1 MVVAGGDHGI
11 DSEVQDL
18 RESDREV
25 LDLLR
30 NEPASAVG
38 FQGLKR
44 RLGLHPE
51 KLSRALR
58 RLERDDLVEKTDLG
72 YRLAGRARALLSPT
86 AIRSATP
93 AIPVLQTFLP
103 PEVHLPEL
111 AAYLRGKWFGDL
123 RWYGL
128 METPEELTLS
138 WLSEDD
144 GIQID
149 ARLRTGALSIEARIA
164 EPSQFPAATM
174 AAHELFQH
182 IAQAYGRVG
191 MNG

>member
-1 MVVAGGDHGI
+1 MVVASGDHGVT
-11 DSEVQDL
+11 SEMQDL

-25 LDLLR
+25 LELLG

-44 RLGLHPE
+44 RLHLHPE

-58 RLERDDLVEKTDLG
+58 RLERDDLVEKTELG
-72 YRLAGRARALLSPT
+72 YRIGERARDLLTPT
-86 AIRSATP
+86 AMKP
-93 AIPVLQTFLP
+93 AIPSVPILQTFLP
-103 PEVHLPEL
+103 PEVDLQEL
-111 AAYLRGKWFGDL
+111 ATYLRGKWFGPL

-144 GIQID
+144 AIQID
-149 ARLRTGALSIEARIA
+149 ARLRTGALSIDAHFSEA
-164 EPSQFPAATM
+164 SLFPAATM

-182 IAQAYGRVG
+182 IAQAYGRVR

>member
-1 MVVAGGDHGI
+1 MVVASGDHGI
-11 DSEVQDL
+11 SSEMQDL

-25 LDLLR
+25 LELLR

-44 RLGLHPE
+44 RLHLHPE

-72 YRLAGRARALLSPT
+72 YRIGERARDLLTPT
-86 AIRSATP
+86 AMKP
-93 AIPVLQTFLP
+93 AVPSIPILQTFLP
-103 PEVHLPEL
+103 PEVDLQEL
-111 AAYLRGKWFGDL
+111 ATYLRGKWFGAL

-128 METPEELTLS
+128 METSEELTLS

-144 GIQID
+144 AIQID
-149 ARLRTGALSIEARIA
+149 ARLRTGALSIDAHFSEAA
-164 EPSQFPAATM
+164 QFPAATM
-174 AAHELFQH
+174 AGHELFQH
-182 IAQAYGRVG
+182 IAQAYGRVR

>member
-1 MVVAGGDHGI
+1 MVVATGDHRI
-11 DSEVQDL
+11 ESEMQDL

-25 LDLLR
+25 LELLR
-30 NEPASAVG
+30 NEPSSAVG

-44 RLGLHPE
+44 RLSLHPE

-58 RLERDDLVEKTDLG
+58 RLERDDLVEKTELG
-72 YRLAGRARALLSPT
+72 YRIGERARTLLTPT
-86 AIRSATP
+86 AMKP
-93 AIPVLQTFLP
+93 AIPSVPILQTFLP

-111 AAYLRGKWFGDL
+111 ATYLRGKWFGDL

-144 GIQID
+144 SIQLD
-149 ARLRTGALSIEARIA
+149 ARLRTGALAIEAHIS
-164 EPSQFPAATM
+164 EPGQFPAATL

-182 IAQAYGRVG
+182 IAQAYGHVR

>member
-1 MVVAGGDHGI
+1 MVVASGDHGI
-11 DSEVQDL
+11 SSEMQDL

-25 LDLLR
+25 LELLR

-44 RLGLHPE
+44 RLHLHPE

-58 RLERDDLVEKTDLG
+58 RLERDDLVEKTELG
-72 YRLAGRARALLSPT
+72 YRIGERARDLLTPT
-86 AIRSATP
+86 AMKP
-93 AIPVLQTFLP
+93 AVPSIPILQTFLP
-103 PEVHLPEL
+103 PEVDLQEL
-111 AAYLRGKWFGDL
+111 ATYLRGKWFGAL

-144 GIQID
+144 AIQID
-149 ARLRTGALSIEARIA
+149 ARLRTGALSIDAHFSEAA
-164 EPSQFPAATM
+164 QFPAATM
-174 AAHELFQH
+174 AGHELFQH
-182 IAQAYGRVG
+182 IAQAYGRVR

>member
-1 MVVAGGDHGI
+1 MVVASGDHGI
-11 DSEVQDL
+11 SSEMQDL

-25 LDLLR
+25 LELLR

-44 RLGLHPE
+44 RLHLHPE

-72 YRLAGRARALLSPT
+72 YRIGERARDLLTPT
-86 AIRSATP
+86 AMKP
-93 AIPVLQTFLP
+93 AIPSVPILQTFLP
-103 PEVHLPEL
+103 PEVDLQEL
-111 AAYLRGKWFGDL
+111 ATYLRGKWFGPL

-144 GIQID
+144 AIWP
-149 ARLRTGALSIEARIA
+149 SICHWSFR
-164 EPSQFPAATM
+164 
-174 AAHELFQH
+174 
-182 IAQAYGRVG
+182 
-191 MNG
+191 

>member
-1 MVVAGGDHGI
+1 MVGAGGDHGI

-72 YRLAGRARALLSPT
+72 YRLAGRARAFLSPT
-86 AIRSATP
+86 AIRPATP

-128 METPEELTLS
+128 HGLVGNELDLLKHLVVAAS
-138 WLSEDD
+138 HEALDR
-144 GIQID
+144 
-149 ARLRTGALSIEARIA
+149 AGALSIEA
-164 EPSQFPAATM
+164 
-174 AAHELFQH
+174 
-182 IAQAYGRVG
+182 
-191 MNG
+191 

>member
-1 MVVAGGDHGI
+1 MVVASGDHGI
-11 DSEVQDL
+11 ASEMQGL

-25 LDLLR
+25 LELLR
-30 NEPASAVG
+30 NEPASSVG

-44 RLGLHPE
+44 RLHLHPE

-72 YRLAGRARALLSPT
+72 YRIGERARELLTPT
-86 AIRSATP
+86 AMKP
-93 AIPVLQTFLP
+93 ANPSIPILQTFLP
-103 PEVHLPEL
+103 PEVDLQEL
-111 AAYLRGKWFGDL
+111 ATFLRGKWFGAL

-138 WLSEDD
+138 WLSEDE

-149 ARLRTGALSIEARIA
+149 ARLRTGALSIDAHFAEA
-164 EPSQFPAATM
+164 SQFPAATM
-174 AAHELFQH
+174 AGHELFQH
-182 IAQAYGRVG
+182 IAQAYGRVR

>member
-1 MVVAGGDHGI
+1 MVVASGDHGI
-11 DSEVQDL
+11 AFEMQDL

-25 LDLLR
+25 LELLR
-30 NEPASAVG
+30 NEPSSAVG

-51 KLSRALR
+51 TLSRALR
-58 RLERDDLVEKTDLG
+58 RLERDDLVEKTELG
-72 YRLAGRARALLSPT
+72 YRIGERARTLLTPT
-86 AIRSATP
+86 AMKP
-93 AIPVLQTFLP
+93 AIPSVPILQTFLP

-111 AAYLRGKWFGDL
+111 ATYLRGKWFGDL

-128 METPEELTLS
+128 METRDELTLS

-144 GIQID
+144 AIQLD
-149 ARLRTGALSIEARIA
+149 ARLRTGALSIDAHFSEAA
-164 EPSQFPAATM
+164 QFPAATM
-174 AAHELFQH
+174 AGHELFQH
-182 IAQAYGRVG
+182 IAQAYGRVR

>member
-1 MVVAGGDHGI
+1 MVVASGDHGI
-11 DSEVQDL
+11 ASEMQGL

-25 LDLLR
+25 LELLR
-30 NEPASAVG
+30 NEPASSVG

-44 RLGLHPE
+44 RLHLHPE

-72 YRLAGRARALLSPT
+72 YRIGERARELLTPT
-86 AIRSATP
+86 AMKP
-93 AIPVLQTFLP
+93 ANPSIPILQTF
-103 PEVHLPEL
+103 
-111 AAYLRGKWFGDL
+111 LRGKWFGAL

-138 WLSEDD
+138 WLSEDE

-149 ARLRTGALSIEARIA
+149 ARLRTGALSIDAHFAEA
-164 EPSQFPAATM
+164 SQFPAATM
-174 AAHELFQH
+174 AGHELFQH
-182 IAQAYGRVG
+182 IAQAYGRVR

>member
-1 MVVAGGDHGI
+1 MVVAAGDHRI
-11 DSEVQDL
+11 ESEMQDL

-25 LDLLR
+25 LELLR
-30 NEPASAVG
+30 NEPSSAVG

-58 RLERDDLVEKTDLG
+58 RLERDDLVEKTELG
-72 YRLAGRARALLSPT
+72 YRIGVRARDLLTPT
-86 AIRSATP
+86 AMKPATP
-93 AIPVLQTFLP
+93 SVPILQTFLP
-103 PEVHLPEL
+103 PEVDLQGL
-111 AAYLRGKWFGDL
+111 ATYLRGKWFGDL

-144 GIQID
+144 SIQLD
-149 ARLRTGALSIEARIA
+149 ARLRTGALAIEAHIS
-164 EPSQFPAATM
+164 EPGQFPAATL

-182 IAQAYGRVG
+182 IAQAYGHVR

>member
-1 MVVAGGDHGI
+1 MVVASGDHGI
-11 DSEVQDL
+11 ASEMQDL

-25 LDLLR
+25 LELLR
-30 NEPASAVG
+30 NEPSSAVG

-44 RLGLHPE
+44 RLHLHPE

-72 YRLAGRARALLSPT
+72 YRIGVRAMDLLTPT
-86 AIRSATP
+86 AMKPATP
-93 AIPVLQTFLP
+93 SIPILQTFLP
-103 PEVHLPEL
+103 PEIDLQEL
-111 AAYLRGKWFGDL
+111 ATYLRGTWFGAL

-144 GIQID
+144 AIQID
-149 ARLRTGALSIEARIA
+149 ARLRTGALSIDAHLSEA
-164 EPSQFPAATM
+164 SQFPAATM
-174 AAHELFQH
+174 AGHELFQH
-182 IAQAYGRVG
+182 IAQAYGRVR

>member
-1 MVVAGGDHGI
+1 MVVASGDHGI
-11 DSEVQDL
+11 ESEMRDL

-25 LDLLR
+25 LELLR
-30 NEPASAVG
+30 NEPSSAVG

-58 RLERDDLVEKTDLG
+58 RLARDDLVEKTELG
-72 YRLAGRARALLSPT
+72 YRIGDRARTLLSPT
-86 AIRSATP
+86 AMKPATP
-93 AIPVLQTFLP
+93 SIPILQTFLP
-103 PEVHLPEL
+103 PEVDLQGL
-111 AAYLRGKWFGDL
+111 ATYLRGKWFGPL

-128 METPEELTLS
+128 METSEELTLS

-144 GIQID
+144 AIQID
-149 ARLRTGALSIEARIA
+149 ARLRTGALSIDAHFSEA
-164 EPSQFPAATM
+164 SQFPAATM
-174 AAHELFQH
+174 AGHELFQH
-182 IAQAYGRVG
+182 IAQAYGRVR

>member
-1 MVVAGGDHGI
+1 MVVASGDHGI
-11 DSEVQDL
+11 SSEMQDL

-25 LDLLR
+25 LELLR

-44 RLGLHPE
+44 RLHLHPE

-72 YRLAGRARALLSPT
+72 YRIGERARELLTPT
-86 AIRSATP
+86 AMKP
-93 AIPVLQTFLP
+93 ANPSIPILQTFLP
-103 PEVHLPEL
+103 PEVDLQEL
-111 AAYLRGKWFGDL
+111 ATFLRGKWFGAL

-128 METPEELTLS
+128 METPDELTLS

-144 GIQID
+144 AIQID
-149 ARLRTGALSIEARIA
+149 ARLRTGALSIDAHLSEA
-164 EPSQFPAATM
+164 SQFPAATM
-174 AAHELFQH
+174 AGHELFQH
-182 IAQAYGRVG
+182 IAQAYGRVR

>member
-1 MVVAGGDHGI
+1 MVGATGNHGI
-11 DSEVQDL
+11 ESEVQDL

-25 LDLLR
+25 LELLR
-30 NEPASAVG
+30 NEPSSAVG

-58 RLERDDLVEKTDLG
+58 RLARDDLVEKTELG
-72 YRLAGRARALLSPT
+72 YRIGERARDLLTPT
-86 AIRSATP
+86 AMKPATP
-93 AIPVLQTFLP
+93 SVPILQTFLP

-111 AAYLRGKWFGDL
+111 ATYLRGKWFGNL

-144 GIQID
+144 AIQLD
-149 ARLRTGALSIEARIA
+149 ARLRTGALAIEAHLS
-164 EPSQFPAATM
+164 EPSQFPAATV

-182 IAQAYGRVG
+182 IAQAYGRVR

>member
-1 MVVAGGDHGI
+1 MVVAGGDRSI
-11 DSEVQDL
+11 ESEARDL

-25 LDLLR
+25 LELLR
-30 NEPASAVG
+30 NEPSSAVG

-58 RLERDDLVEKTDLG
+58 RLERDDFVEKTDLG
-72 YRLAGRARALLSPT
+72 YRISSRARAVLSPT
-86 AIRSATP
+86 AIRPATP
-93 AIPVLQTFLP
+93 AIPILQTFLP
-103 PEVHLPEL
+103 PEVHLPGL
-111 AAYLRGKWFGDL
+111 ATYLRGKWFGAL

-144 GIQID
+144 AIQID

-164 EPSQFPAATM
+164 EPSEFPAATV

-182 IAQAYGRVG
+182 IAQAYSRVR

>member
-1 MVVAGGDHGI
+1 MVVASGDHGI
-11 DSEVQDL
+11 SSEMQDL

-25 LDLLR
+25 LELLR

-44 RLGLHPE
+44 RLHLHPE

-72 YRLAGRARALLSPT
+72 YRIGERARDLLTPT
-86 AIRSATP
+86 AMKP
-93 AIPVLQTFLP
+93 ANPSIPILQTFLP
-103 PEVHLPEL
+103 PEVDLQEL
-111 AAYLRGKWFGDL
+111 ATFLRGKWFGAL

-128 METPEELTLS
+128 METPDELTLS

-144 GIQID
+144 AIQID
-149 ARLRTGALSIEARIA
+149 ARLRTGALSIDAHLSEA
-164 EPSQFPAATM
+164 SQFPAATM
-174 AAHELFQH
+174 AGHELFQH
-182 IAQAYGRVG
+182 IAQAYGRVR

>member
-1 MVVAGGDHGI
+1 MVVASGDHGI
-11 DSEVQDL
+11 SSEMQDL

-25 LDLLR
+25 LELLR

-44 RLGLHPE
+44 RLHLHPE

-58 RLERDDLVEKTDLG
+58 RLERDDLVEKTELG
-72 YRLAGRARALLSPT
+72 YRIGERARDLLTPT
-86 AIRSATP
+86 AMKP
-93 AIPVLQTFLP
+93 ANPSIPILQTFLP
-103 PEVHLPEL
+103 PEVDLQEL
-111 AAYLRGKWFGDL
+111 ATFLRGKWFGAL

-128 METPEELTLS
+128 METPDELTLS

-144 GIQID
+144 AIQID
-149 ARLRTGALSIEARIA
+149 ARLRTGALSIDAHLSEA
-164 EPSQFPAATM
+164 SQFPAATM
-174 AAHELFQH
+174 AGHELFQH
-182 IAQAYGRVG
+182 IAQAYGRVR